1 MKSGWKVFWIVCAVM
16 AAVGIV
22 MTVAGV
28 ALGGL
33 RMLSNT
39 DESGPVHEWLQRFGR
54 IVETE
59 ESAQNVRDGLE
70 EIPDIIADSGDP
82 DDGYVPGEPDGN
94 MITAYDGITEIS
106 LDLSYLSVIV
116 SPSDSDAVIVDT
128 SQLSPEIRGDIAVSQ
143 DGGELELETD
153 GHRGLKWNTAAAE
166 MLYISIP
173 RGTHYKCFSADVGA
187 GMLEMEGISAEEISL
202 DVGAGQIIAEGFYAD
217 VLEADC
223 GAGQVTLQGEVV
235 QNADLNCDVGEVLF
249 TLPGEMETYNYEL
262 SCSAGELIVGDE
274 AYSGLRNQM
283 KIDNSSS
290 CMIDA
295 ECRIGRME
303 IIFE

>member
-59 ESAQNVRDGLE
+59 NNIPDEVED
-70 EIPDIIADSGDP
+70 IPDIIADSGDY

-106 LDLSYLSVIV
+106 LDLSYLSVSV
-116 SPSDSDAVIVDT
+116 SPSDSDAVVVDT
-128 SQLSPEIRGDIAVSQ
+128 SQLSPVIVK
-143 DGGELELETD
+143 L
-153 GHRGLKWNTAAAE
+153 
-166 MLYISIP
+166 
-173 RGTHYKCFSADVGA
+173 
-187 GMLEMEGISAEEISL
+187 ISL
-202 DVGAGQIIAEGFYAD
+202 ITPCPFRPDFRA
-217 VLEADC
+217 
-223 GAGQVTLQGEVV
+223 
-235 QNADLNCDVGEVLF
+235 
-249 TLPGEMETYNYEL
+249 
-262 SCSAGELIVGDE
+262 
-274 AYSGLRNQM
+274 
-283 KIDNSSS
+283 
-290 CMIDA
+290 
-295 ECRIGRME
+295 
-303 IIFE
+303 